1 MKTEIEKIDDD
12 ALIESID
19 RHMRNATGGNTN
31 SSDVSKRRENAVYE
45 MSLEA
50 QGDLKPQG
58 VSKIVSSDSAEI
70 AEGYTALL
78 TKLLLDNNKLALF
91 TPYSNDMAAV
101 KASQIASDVVN
112 YCLFNSNPDGWSKL
126 STWIKSAVVFGNSA
140 LTWGW
145 EEHYDYVVEEY
156 ETIEEGVLDQIL
168 SDPNVEVIGD
178 LLVNDEPTI
187 NPDGTSYYSFVD
199 VRLRRKI
206 DKSGVKLRTIPPE
219 SFLIDRA
226 ASSVID
232 ATFVGIVTEMTRSD
246 IRRTWSDQDIDF
258 DEIGEESTV
267 RSSGFSYE
275 AFARKDAGGIQNWV
289 TNNDDDEDE
298 ANISITVVECWIR
311 SDRDGD
317 GIAELKH
324 VIKAGNTILEEDDV
338 AYVPVAVLNPIEIPH
353 EFYGLSLLDMARPQT
368 QATTAILRGFVENV
382 YFGNY
387 GRTLADPNVVDFS
400 ALQNPV
406 PKQIIPTN
414 GNPAAAVQQLQPEP
428 MSAGTTGMLEFLGL
442 QKEQSTGLSKTAMG
456 LNDTLYVSGNS
467 EQKMAGAQNAAQ
479 IRVEHIARRFVE
491 TGIKDLCRGVL
502 REMKSNLKN
511 PTMYKTDKGYASL
524 TPQELQMMPGNM
536 DLDIQANIG
545 ENSNSS
551 LAEKLIQ
558 LTQLLPQMA
567 QSEASE
573 AFVNPMS
580 SYNLAVDIL
589 KNMGMD
595 PTRFLN
601 DPTSQEFQQAQ
612 QEAQQKKKQK
622 QDLKEQ
628 AEQAAIQLELTSQAA
643 NISLIKAEADNK
655 KIDNKRQLLQA
666 HDDSSREW
674 AELAVKAAKDG
685 VVPPPHQTTDF
696 MSLYQDTE
704 EQEKLAAQQQEQQQM
719 QEQMMQE
726 QGVHLMPDGTMMP
739 NSEMEQGVGDYAK
752 QNDVNS
758 GSY

>member
-1 MKTEIEKIDDD
+1 MKNKIEKIDDD
-12 ALIESID
+12 QLIQSID

-58 VSKIVSSDSAEI
+58 VSSIVSSDSAEI

-91 TPYSNDMAAV
+91 TPYSNEMAAV

-145 EEHYDYVVEEY
+145 EEHYDYILEEY
-156 ETIEEGVLDQIL
+156 EEINQEALDQIL
-168 SDPNVEVIGD
+168 SDVNVEVIGD
-178 LLVNDEPTI
+178 LNIADEFVM
-187 NPDGTSYYSFVD
+187 NPDGTTPVVFID
-199 VRLRRKI
+199 VRLRRKV
-206 DKSGVKLRTIPPE
+206 DKSGVKLRNIPPE

-246 IRRTWSDQDIDF
+246 IRRTWSDLDIDL
-258 DEIGEESTV
+258 DEIGEEATT
-267 RSSGFSYE
+267 RSSSFSYE
-275 AFARKDAGGIQNWV
+275 AFARKDSAGIQNWL
-289 TNNDDDEDE
+289 TNSDEDEEE
-298 ANISITVVECWIR
+298 ANISITVIECWIR

-428 MSAGTTGMLEFLGL
+428 MSTGTAGMLEFLGL

-502 REMKSNLKN
+502 REMKGNLKN
-511 PTMYKTDKGYASL
+511 PSMYKTDKGYATL
-524 TPQELQMMPGNM
+524 TPQELQLMPGNM

-567 QSEASE
+567 QSPTSE
-573 AFVNPMS
+573 SYINPMS
-580 SYNLAVDIL
+580 SYNLALDIL

-601 DPTSQEFQQAQ
+601 DPSTQEFQQAQ
-612 QEAQQKKKQK
+612 QEAQQKKNQK
-622 QDLKEQ
+622 QDLIDQ
-628 AEQAAIQLELTSQAA
+628 AEQAAIQLDIATKEA
-643 NISLIKAEADNK
+643 NISLVRAEADNK

-666 HDDSSREW
+666 NDDSNRDW
-674 AELAVKAAKDG
+674 AELKVKAQGTEGAEIPQKIP
-685 VVPPPHQTTDF
+685 VDF
-696 MSLYQDTE
+696 LSLYQDTE
-704 EQEKLAAQQQEQQQM
+704 EAEKIQEQQQM
-719 QEQMMQE
+719 MMQQQQEQYGQ
-726 QGVHLMPDGTMMP
+726 
-739 NSEMEQGVGDYAK
+739 
-752 QNDVNS
+752 QNNVNNS
-758 GSY
+758 GY

>member
-1 MKTEIEKIDDD
+1 MKKKIEKIDDD
-12 ALIESID
+12 MLIQSID
-19 RHMRNATGGNTN
+19 RHMRNATGGYTGA
-31 SSDVSKRRENAVYE
+31 SDVSKRRENAVYE
-45 MSLEA
+45 MSLEP

-58 VSKIVSSDSAEI
+58 VSSIVSSDSAEI

-91 TPYSNDMAAV
+91 TPYSNEMAAL
-101 KASQIASDVVN
+101 KASQVASDVVN

-145 EEHYDYVVEEY
+145 EEEYDYIVEEY
-156 ETIEEGVLDQIL
+156 ETIEEGVLDQLL
-168 SDPNVEVIGD
+168 SDPNVEIVGELQIS
-178 LLVNDEPTI
+178 ETPTI
-187 NPDGTSYYSFVD
+187 NPDGTSYYSYVD

-206 DKSGVKLRTIPPE
+206 DKSGVKLHNIAPE
-219 SFLIDRA
+219 SFLINRA
-226 ASSVID
+226 ATSVTD

-246 IRRTWSDQDIDF
+246 IRRTWSDLEIDLE
-258 DEIGEESTV
+258 EIGEEATV
-267 RSSGFSYE
+267 RDSSWSYE
-275 AFARKDAGGIQNWV
+275 AFSRKDAAGITNWLDSHD
-289 TNNDDDEDE
+289 NDEDE
-298 ANISITVVECWIR
+298 ANISITVIECWIR
-311 SDRDGD
+311 TDRDGD

-338 AYVPVAVLNPIEIPH
+338 AYVPIAVLNPIEIPH

-387 GRTLADPNVVDFS
+387 GRTLADPNVVDFQ

-428 MSAGTTGMLEFLGL
+428 MSAGTSGMLEFLGL

-467 EQKMAGAQNAAQ
+467 EQKMTGAQNAAQ

-502 REMKSNLKN
+502 REMKSNLK
-511 PTMYKTDKGYASL
+511 TSSVYKTDKGYASIS
-524 TPQELQMMPGNM
+524 PQELQTLPANM

-545 ENSNSS
+545 ENSNQS
-551 LAEKLIQ
+551 LAEKLLQ

-567 QSEASE
+567 QSPTSE

-580 SYNLAVDIL
+580 SYNLALDIL

-601 DPTSQEFQQAQ
+601 DPATQEFQQAQ
-612 QEAQQKKKQK
+612 QEAQQKKQ
-622 QDLKEQ
+622 QRSDLEEQ
-628 AEQAAIQLELTSQAA
+628 ATQASVQLDLATKEA
-643 NISLIKAEADNK
+643 NISLIRAEADNK

-666 HDDSSREW
+666 NDDSNREW
-674 AELAVKAAKDG
+674 AELKVKAEGTEGAQLPTK
-685 VVPPPHQTTDF
+685 VPVDF
-696 MSLYQDTE
+696 LSLYQDTE
-704 EQEKLAAQQQEQQQM
+704 ESDKIEAEQKAQQEQIMQQQM
-719 QEQMMQE
+719 MMQE
-726 QGVHLMPDGTMMP
+726 QGMQNGQP
-739 NSEMEQGVGDYAK
+739 NGNIGGY
-752 QNDVNS
+752 
-758 GSY
+758 

>member
-1 MKTEIEKIDDD
+1 MKKKIEKIDDD
-12 ALIESID
+12 MLIQSID

-31 SSDVSKRRENAVYE
+31 SSDVSKKRENAVYE

-58 VSKIVSSDSAEI
+58 VSSIVSSDSAEI

-145 EEHYDYVVEEY
+145 EAHYDYVMEEY

-168 SDPNVEVIGD
+168 SDPNVEIVGD
-178 LLVNDEPTI
+178 LQIGNEPIVNA
-187 NPDGTSYYSFVD
+187 DGTSYYAYID

-206 DKSGVKLRTIPPE
+206 DKSGVKLSTIPPE

-226 ASSVID
+226 ASSITD

-246 IRRTWSDQDIDF
+246 IRRTWSDLDIDLN
-258 DEIGEESTV
+258 EIGEEATT
-267 RSSGFSYE
+267 RNSSFSYE
-275 AFARKDAGGIQNWV
+275 AFARKDSAGIQNFL
-289 TNNDDDEDE
+289 TNSDSDEEE
-298 ANISITVVECWIR
+298 ANMSITVIECWIR

-428 MSAGTTGMLEFLGL
+428 MSAGTSGMLEFLGL

-491 TGIKDLCRGVL
+491 TGIKELCRGVL

-511 PTMYKTDKGYASL
+511 PTMYKTDKGYATL

-567 QSEASE
+567 QSETSQAYI
-573 AFVNPMS
+573 NPMS
-580 SYNLAVDIL
+580 SYNLALDIV

-601 DPTSQEFQQAQ
+601 DPSTQEFQQAQ
-612 QEAQQKKKQK
+612 QQSQQKKQQK
-622 QDLKEQ
+622 TEQEEQ
-628 AEQAAIQLELTSQAA
+628 ATQASIQLDLATKQA
-643 NISLIKAEADNK
+643 NVSLIKAEADNK

-674 AELAVKAAKDG
+674 AELAVKAVKDG
-685 VVPPPHQTTDF
+685 VQPPPHQAADF

-704 EQEKLAAQQQEQQQM
+704 EQEAMEAEKQKML
-719 QEQMMQE
+719 QE
-726 QGVHLMPDGTMMP
+726 QGMHEMPDGSIMP
-739 NSEMEQGVGDYAK
+739 NSEMEQGAGGYAE
-752 QNDVNS
+752 QNNADS
-758 GSY
+758 TGY

>member
-1 MKTEIEKIDDD
+1 MKKKIEKVDDD
-12 ALIESID
+12 QLILSID

-31 SSDVSKRRENAVYE
+31 SSTVSKRRENAVYE
-45 MSLEA
+45 MSLEP

-58 VSKIVSSDSAEI
+58 VSSIVSSDSAEI

-91 TPYSNDMAAV
+91 TPYSNEMAAV
-101 KASQIASDVVN
+101 KASQVASDVVN

-156 ETIEEGVLDQIL
+156 ETIQEAALDQIL
-168 SDPNVEVIGD
+168 ADVNVEVVGELQI
-178 LLVNDEPTI
+178 NSEPTMSG
-187 NPDGTSYYSFVD
+187 DGTSYFEYVD

-206 DKSGVKLRTIPPE
+206 DKSGVKLSTIPPE

-226 ASSVID
+226 ATSVTD
-232 ATFVGIVTEMTRSD
+232 ATFVGVVTEMTRSD
-246 IRRTWSDQDIDF
+246 IRRTWSDLNMDLS
-258 DEIGEESTV
+258 EIGEEGVT
-267 RSSGFSYE
+267 RNSSFSYE
-275 AFARKDAGGIQNWV
+275 AFARKDAAGIQNFL
-289 TNNDDDEDE
+289 TETDEDSEE
-298 ANISITVVECWIR
+298 ANISVTVIECWIR

-324 VIKAGNTILEEDDV
+324 VIKAGDTILEEDDV
-338 AYVPVAVLNPIEIPH
+338 SYVPVAVLNPIEIPH

-368 QATTAILRGFVENV
+368 QATTAILRGFIENV

-387 GRTLADPNVVDFS
+387 GRTLADPNVVDFT

-428 MSAGTTGMLEFLGL
+428 MSAGTSGMLEFLGL

-511 PTMYKTDKGYASL
+511 PVMYKTDKGYASL
-524 TPQELQMMPGNM
+524 TPQELQTMPANM
-536 DLDIQANIG
+536 DLEIQANIG

-551 LAEKLIQ
+551 LAEKLNQ

-567 QSEASE
+567 QSSTSQAYI
-573 AFVNPMS
+573 NPMA
-580 SYNLAVDIL
+580 SYNLALDIV

-601 DPTSQEFQQAQ
+601 DPSTQEFQQAQ
-612 QEAQQKKKQK
+612 QQSQQQQKEKQEREEQAQQ
-622 QDLKEQ
+622 
-628 AEQAAIQLELTSQAA
+628 AAVQLELGTKQA
-643 NISLIKAEADNK
+643 NITLIKAESDNK
-655 KIDNKRQLLQA
+655 KIDNKRQLLAA

-674 AELAVKAAKDG
+674 AELAVKAVKDG
-685 VVPPPHQTTDF
+685 VTPPPHQPADF

-704 EQEKLAAQQQEQQQM
+704 EREEMEAQQQAQQQQQM
-719 QEQMMQE
+719 QQ
-726 QGVHLMPDGTMMP
+726 QGMHQMPDGSMMP
-739 NSEMEQGVGDYAK
+739 NSEMQEGGGEYGQPNNADS
-752 QNDVNS
+752 S
-758 GSY
+758 GY

>member
-1 MKTEIEKIDDD
+1 MKKKIEKIDDEM
-12 ALIESID
+12 LIQSID
-19 RHMRNATGGNTN
+19 RHMRNATGGYTG

-58 VSKIVSSDSAEI
+58 VSSIVSSDSAEI

-91 TPYSNDMAAV
+91 TPYSNEMAAV

-145 EEHYDYVVEEY
+145 EEHYDYVLEEY
-156 ETIEEGVLDQIL
+156 DQIEEGVLDQIL
-168 SDPNVEVIGD
+168 ADPNVEIVGD
-178 LLVNDEPTI
+178 LQIGTEPIVNE
-187 NPDGTSYYSFVD
+187 DGTSYYAYVD

-206 DKSGVKLRTIPPE
+206 DKSGVKLNNIAPE
-219 SFLIDRA
+219 SFLINRA
-226 ASSVID
+226 ATSITD

-246 IRRTWSDQDIDF
+246 VRRTWSDLDIDF
-258 DEIGEESTV
+258 NEIGEEATV
-267 RSSGFSYE
+267 RSSDWSYE
-275 AFARKDAGGIQNWV
+275 SFARKDAAGITNWL

-298 ANISITVVECWIR
+298 ANISITVIECWIR
-311 SDRDGD
+311 TDRDGD

-338 AYVPVAVLNPIEIPH
+338 AYVPIAVLNPIEIPH

-387 GRTLADPNVVDFS
+387 GRTLADPNVVDFQ

-428 MSAGTTGMLEFLGL
+428 MSSGTASMLEFLGL

-467 EQKMAGAQNAAQ
+467 EQKMTGAQNAAQ
-479 IRVEHIARRFVE
+479 IRIEHIARRFVE

-502 REMKSNLKN
+502 REMKNNLKN
-511 PTMYKTDKGYASL
+511 PTVYKTDQGYASL
-524 TPQELQMMPGNM
+524 SPEELQTMPGNM

-545 ENSNSS
+545 ENSNQS
-551 LAEKLIQ
+551 LGEKLLQ

-567 QSEASE
+567 QTPTSEAYI
-573 AFVNPMS
+573 NPMS
-580 SYNLAVDIL
+580 SYNLALDIL

-601 DPTSQEFQQAQ
+601 DPATPEFQQAQ
-612 QEAQQKKKQK
+612 QEDQQKKE
-622 QDLKEQ
+622 QDREEIRLAEKASVQLDLATKE
-628 AEQAAIQLELTSQAA
+628 A

-655 KIDNKRQLLQA
+655 KIDNKRQLLTA
-666 HDDSSREW
+666 NDDSNREW
-674 AELAVKAAKDG
+674 AELAVKAQKDG
-685 VVPPPHQTTDF
+685 AQIPQKIPADF
-696 MSLYQDTE
+696 LSLYQDTE
-704 EQEKLAAQQQEQQQM
+704 EQEEMEAELQAQ
-719 QEQMMQE
+719 QEQMMQQ
-726 QGVHLMPDGTMMP
+726 QGMP
-739 NSEMEQGVGDYAK
+739 NGQP
-752 QNDVNS
+752 NNVNS
-758 GSY
+758 GGY

>member
-1 MKTEIEKIDDD
+1 MKKKIEKIDDD
-12 ALIESID
+12 MLIQSID

-45 MSLEA
+45 MSLEP

-58 VSKIVSSDSAEI
+58 VSSIVSSDSAEI

-91 TPYSNDMAAV
+91 TPYSNEMAAV
-101 KASQIASDVVN
+101 KASQVASDVVN

-145 EEHYDYVVEEY
+145 EEDYDYIVEEY
-156 ETIEEGVLDQIL
+156 EEVQQEVLDQLL
-168 SDPNVEVIGD
+168 SDENVEIIGD
-178 LLVNDEPTI
+178 LTLAEEDI
-187 NPDGTSYYSFVD
+187 MQADGTTPVTFID

-226 ASSVID
+226 ASSVTD

-246 IRRTWSDQDIDF
+246 IRRTWSDLDLDLN
-258 DEIGEESTV
+258 EIGEEATT
-267 RSSGFSYE
+267 RNSSFSYE
-275 AFARKDAGGIQNWV
+275 AFARKDASGTQNWL
-289 TNNDDDEDE
+289 TNSDSDEEE
-298 ANISITVVECWIR
+298 ANMSITVIECWIR

-324 VIKAGNTILEEDDV
+324 VIKAGDTILSEDDV

-387 GRTLADPNVVDFS
+387 GRTLADPNVVDFQ

-428 MSAGTTGMLEFLGL
+428 MSAGTSGMLEFLGL

-511 PTMYKTDKGYASL
+511 PSMYKTDKGYASL
-524 TPQELQMMPGNM
+524 TPQELQTMPANM
-536 DLDIQANIG
+536 DLDVQANIG
-545 ENSNSS
+545 ENSNFSV
-551 LAEKLIQ
+551 AEKLMQ

-567 QSEASE
+567 QSPTSQAYI
-573 AFVNPMS
+573 NPLS
-580 SYNLAVDIL
+580 SYNLALDIV

-601 DPTSQEFQQAQ
+601 DPTGEEFQQEQ
-612 QEAQQKKKQK
+612 QKAMQKKKQK
-622 QDLKEQ
+622 QDLMDE
-628 AEQAAIQLELTSQAA
+628 AEQAAIKLDISTKEA
-643 NISLIKAEADNK
+643 NISLVKAEADNK

-666 HDDSSREW
+666 NDESNREW
-674 AELAVKAAKDG
+674 AALAVKAQGTEGASLPEKI
-685 VVPPPHQTTDF
+685 PADF
-696 MSLYQDTE
+696 LTLYQDTE
-704 EQEKLAAQQQEQQQM
+704 ESERMQEEQQMMMQQ
-719 QEQMMQE
+719 QEQMMQQQGAPNAE
-726 QGVHLMPDGTMMP
+726 Q
-739 NSEMEQGVGDYAK
+739 N
-752 QNDVNS
+752 NVNS
-758 GSY
+758 SGY

>member
-1 MKTEIEKIDDD
+1 MKKKIEKIDDD
-12 ALIESID
+12 MLIESID

-58 VSKIVSSDSAEI
+58 VSSIVSSDSAEI

-91 TPYSNDMAAV
+91 TPYSNEMAAI
-101 KASQIASDVVN
+101 KASQVASDVVN

-156 ETIEEGVLDQIL
+156 EQIEEGALDQIL
-168 SDPNVEVIGD
+168 ADANVEIIGELQIGED
-178 LLVNDEPTI
+178 PIIND
-187 NPDGTSYYSFVD
+187 DGTSYFAYID

-206 DKSGVKLRTIPPE
+206 DKSGVKLSTIPPE
-219 SFLIDRA
+219 SFLIDRSA
-226 ASSVID
+226 TSVTD
-232 ATFVGIVTEMTRSD
+232 ATFVGVVTEMTRSD
-246 IRRTWSDQDIDF
+246 IRITFGDHIDL
-258 DEIGEESTV
+258 DEIGEEATT
-267 RSSGFSYE
+267 RSSSFSYE
-275 AFARKDAGGIQNWV
+275 AFARKDAAGIQNFI
-289 TNNDDDEDE
+289 TNSDADEEE
-298 ANISITVVECWIR
+298 ANMSITVIECWIR

-324 VIKAGNTILEEDDV
+324 VIKAGNTILSEDDV

-387 GRTLADPNVVDFS
+387 GRTLADPNVVDFQ

-428 MSAGTTGMLEFLGL
+428 MSSGTAGMLEFLGL

-511 PTMYKTDKGYASL
+511 PSMYKTDKGYASL
-524 TPQELQMMPGNM
+524 TPQELQTMPGNM

-545 ENSNSS
+545 ENSNFSV
-551 LAEKLIQ
+551 AEKLMQ

-567 QSEASE
+567 QSDQSKAY
-573 AFVNPMS
+573 VNPLS
-580 SYNLAVDIL
+580 SYNLALDIV

-601 DPTSQEFQQAQ
+601 DPNSQEFQQAQ
-612 QEAQQKKKQK
+612 QESQQKQQAKNQK
-622 QDLKEQ
+622 LEQ
-628 AEQAAIQLELTSQAA
+628 AEEASIQLELATKQA
-643 NISLIKAEADNK
+643 NVSLIKAESDNK
-655 KIDNKRQLLQA
+655 KIDNKRQLLSA

-674 AELAVKAAKDG
+674 AELAVKAVKDG
-685 VVPPPHQTTDF
+685 VQPPPHEPADF

-704 EQEKLAAQQQEQQQM
+704 EREAQQAQE
-719 QEQMMQE
+719 EQMMQQ
-726 QGVHLMPDGTMMP
+726 QGMHQMPDGTMMP
-739 NSEMEQGVGDYAK
+739 NSEMEEGAGGYEQ
-752 QNDVNS
+752 QNNADS
-758 GSY
+758 TGY

>member
-1 MKTEIEKIDDD
+1 MKNKIEKIDDD
-12 ALIESID
+12 QLIQSID

-58 VSKIVSSDSAEI
+58 VSSIVSSDSAEI

-91 TPYSNDMAAV
+91 TPYSNEMAAV

-145 EEHYDYVVEEY
+145 EEHYDYILEEY
-156 ETIEEGVLDQIL
+156 EEINQEALDQIL
-168 SDPNVEVIGD
+168 SDVNVEVIGD
-178 LLVNDEPTI
+178 LNIADEFVM
-187 NPDGTSYYSFVD
+187 NPDGTTPVVFIN
-199 VRLRRKI
+199 VRLRRKV
-206 DKSGVKLRTIPPE
+206 DKSGVKLRNIPPE

-226 ASSVID
+226 ASSVTD

-246 IRRTWSDQDIDF
+246 IRRTWSDLDIDL
-258 DEIGEESTV
+258 DEIGEEATT
-267 RSSGFSYE
+267 RSSSFSYE
-275 AFARKDAGGIQNWV
+275 AFARKDSAGIQNWL
-289 TNNDDDEDE
+289 TNSDEDEEE
-298 ANISITVVECWIR
+298 ANISITVIECWIR

-428 MSAGTTGMLEFLGL
+428 MSTGTAGMLEFLGL

-502 REMKSNLKN
+502 REMKGNLKN
-511 PTMYKTDKGYASL
+511 PSMYKTDKGYATL
-524 TPQELQMMPGNM
+524 TPQELQLMPGNM

-567 QSEASE
+567 QSPTSE
-573 AFVNPMS
+573 SYINPMS
-580 SYNLAVDIL
+580 SYNLALDIL

-601 DPTSQEFQQAQ
+601 DPSTQEFQQAQ
-612 QEAQQKKKQK
+612 QEAQQKKNQK
-622 QDLKEQ
+622 QDLMDQ
-628 AEQAAIQLELTSQAA
+628 AEQAAIQLDIATKEA
-643 NISLIKAEADNK
+643 NISLVRAEADNK

-666 HDDSSREW
+666 NDDSNRDW
-674 AELAVKAAKDG
+674 AELKVKAQGTEGAEIPQKIP
-685 VVPPPHQTTDF
+685 VDF
-696 MSLYQDTE
+696 LSLYQDTE
-704 EQEKLAAQQQEQQQM
+704 EAEKIQEQQQM
-719 QEQMMQE
+719 MMQQQQEQYGQE
-726 QGVHLMPDGTMMP
+726 NNV
-739 NSEMEQGVGDYAK
+739 N
-752 QNDVNS
+752 NS
-758 GSY
+758 GY

>member
-1 MKTEIEKIDDD
+1 MKKKIEKIDDD
-12 ALIESID
+12 MLIESID

-58 VSKIVSSDSAEI
+58 VSSIVSSDSAEI

-91 TPYSNDMAAV
+91 TPYSNEIAAI
-101 KASQIASDVVN
+101 KASQVASDVVN

-145 EEHYDYVVEEY
+145 EEKFDYVVEEY
-156 ETIEEGVLDQIL
+156 EQIEEGALDQIL
-168 SDPNVEVIGD
+168 ADANVEIIGELQIGED
-178 LLVNDEPTI
+178 PIIND
-187 NPDGTSYYSFVD
+187 DGTSYFAYID

-206 DKSGVKLRTIPPE
+206 DKSGVKLSTIPPE
-219 SFLIDRA
+219 SFLIDRSA
-226 ASSVID
+226 TSVTD
-232 ATFVGIVTEMTRSD
+232 ATFVGVVTEMTRSD
-246 IRRTWSDQDIDF
+246 IRITFGDHIDL
-258 DEIGEESTV
+258 DEIGEEATT
-267 RSSGFSYE
+267 RSSSFSYE
-275 AFARKDAGGIQNWV
+275 AFARKDAGGIQNFI
-289 TNNDDDEDE
+289 TNSDADEEE
-298 ANISITVVECWIR
+298 ANMSITVIECWIR

-324 VIKAGNTILEEDDV
+324 VIKAGNTILSEDDV

-387 GRTLADPNVVDFS
+387 GRTLADPNVVDFQ

-428 MSAGTTGMLEFLGL
+428 MSSGTAGMLEFLGL

-511 PTMYKTDKGYASL
+511 PSMYKTDKGYASL
-524 TPQELQMMPGNM
+524 TPQELQTMPGNM

-545 ENSNSS
+545 ENSNFSV
-551 LAEKLIQ
+551 AEKLMQ

-567 QSEASE
+567 QSDQSKAY
-573 AFVNPMS
+573 VNPLS
-580 SYNLAVDIL
+580 SYNLALDIV

-601 DPTSQEFQQAQ
+601 DPNSQEFQQAQ
-612 QEAQQKKKQK
+612 QESQQKQQAKNEK
-622 QDLKEQ
+622 LEQ
-628 AEQAAIQLELTSQAA
+628 AEEASIQLELATKQA
-643 NISLIKAEADNK
+643 NVSLIKAESDNK
-655 KIDNKRQLLQA
+655 KIDNKRQLLSA

-674 AELAVKAAKDG
+674 AELAVKAVKDG
-685 VVPPPHQTTDF
+685 VQPPPHQPADF

-704 EQEKLAAQQQEQQQM
+704 EREAQQAEE
-719 QEQMMQE
+719 EQMMQQ
-726 QGVHLMPDGTMMP
+726 QGMHQMPDGTMMP
-739 NSEMEQGVGDYAK
+739 NSEMQEGAGGYDQ
-752 QNDVNS
+752 QNNADS
-758 GSY
+758 TSY

>member
-1 MKTEIEKIDDD
+1 MKNKIEKIDDD
-12 ALIESID
+12 QLIQSID

-58 VSKIVSSDSAEI
+58 VSSIVSSDSAEI

-91 TPYSNDMAAV
+91 TPYSNEMAAV

-145 EEHYDYVVEEY
+145 EEHYDYILEEY
-156 ETIEEGVLDQIL
+156 EEINQEALDQIL
-168 SDPNVEVIGD
+168 SDVNVEVIGD
-178 LLVNDEPTI
+178 LNIADEFVM
-187 NPDGTSYYSFVD
+187 NPDGTTPVVFID
-199 VRLRRKI
+199 VRLRRKV
-206 DKSGVKLRTIPPE
+206 DKSGVKLRNIPPE

-226 ASSVID
+226 ASSVTD

-246 IRRTWSDQDIDF
+246 IRRTWSDLDIDL
-258 DEIGEESTV
+258 DEIGEEATT
-267 RSSGFSYE
+267 RSSSFSYE
-275 AFARKDAGGIQNWV
+275 AFARKDSAGIQNWL
-289 TNNDDDEDE
+289 TNSDEDEEE
-298 ANISITVVECWIR
+298 ANISITVIECWIR

-428 MSAGTTGMLEFLGL
+428 MSTGTAGMLEFLGL

-502 REMKSNLKN
+502 REMKGNLKN
-511 PTMYKTDKGYASL
+511 PSMYKTDKGYATL
-524 TPQELQMMPGNM
+524 TPQELQLMPGNM

-567 QSEASE
+567 QSPTSE
-573 AFVNPMS
+573 SYINPMS
-580 SYNLAVDIL
+580 SYKLALDIL

-601 DPTSQEFQQAQ
+601 DPSTQEFQQAQ
-612 QEAQQKKKQK
+612 QEAQQKKNQK
-622 QDLKEQ
+622 QDLMDQ
-628 AEQAAIQLELTSQAA
+628 AEQAAIQLDIATKEA
-643 NISLIKAEADNK
+643 NISLVRAEADNK

-666 HDDSSREW
+666 NDDSNREW
-674 AELAVKAAKDG
+674 AELKVKAQGTEGAEIPQKIP
-685 VVPPPHQTTDF
+685 VDF
-696 MSLYQDTE
+696 LSLYQDTE
-704 EQEKLAAQQQEQQQM
+704 EAEKIQEQQQM
-719 QEQMMQE
+719 MMQQQQEQYGQE
-726 QGVHLMPDGTMMP
+726 NNV
-739 NSEMEQGVGDYAK
+739 N
-752 QNDVNS
+752 NS
-758 GSY
+758 GY

>member
-1 MKTEIEKIDDD
+1 MKKKIEKIDDD
-12 ALIESID
+12 QLIQSID

-45 MSLEA
+45 MSLEP

-58 VSKIVSSDSAEI
+58 VSSIVSSDSAEI

-91 TPYSNDMAAV
+91 TPYSNEMAAV

-145 EEHYDYVVEEY
+145 EEKFDYVVEEY
-156 ETIEEGVLDQIL
+156 EQIEEGALDQIL
-168 SDPNVEVIGD
+168 ADVNVEIIGELQIGED
-178 LLVNDEPTI
+178 PIIND
-187 NPDGTSYYSFVD
+187 DGTSYFAYID

-206 DKSGVKLRTIPPE
+206 DKSGVKLSTIPPE
-219 SFLIDRA
+219 SFLIDRSA
-226 ASSVID
+226 TSVTD
-232 ATFVGIVTEMTRSD
+232 ATFVGVVTEMTRSD
-246 IRRTWSDQDIDF
+246 IRITFGDHIDL
-258 DEIGEESTV
+258 DEIGEEATT
-267 RSSGFSYE
+267 RSSSFSYE
-275 AFARKDAGGIQNWV
+275 AFARKDAAGIQNFI
-289 TNNDDDEDE
+289 TNSDADEEE
-298 ANISITVVECWIR
+298 ANMSITVIECWIR

-324 VIKAGNTILEEDDV
+324 VIKAGNTILSEDDV

-387 GRTLADPNVVDFS
+387 GRTLADPNVVDFQ

-428 MSAGTTGMLEFLGL
+428 MSSGTAGMLEFLGL

-511 PTMYKTDKGYASL
+511 PSMYKTDKGYASL
-524 TPQELQMMPGNM
+524 TPQELQTMPGNM

-545 ENSNSS
+545 ENSNFSV
-551 LAEKLIQ
+551 AEKLMQ

-567 QSEASE
+567 QSDQSKAY
-573 AFVNPMS
+573 VNPLS
-580 SYNLAVDIL
+580 SYNLALDIV

-601 DPTSQEFQQAQ
+601 DPNSQEFQQAQ
-612 QEAQQKKKQK
+612 QESQQKQQAKNEK
-622 QDLKEQ
+622 LEQ
-628 AEQAAIQLELTSQAA
+628 AEEASIQLELATKQA
-643 NISLIKAEADNK
+643 NVSLIKAESDNK
-655 KIDNKRQLLQA
+655 KIDNKRQLLSA

-674 AELAVKAAKDG
+674 AELAVKAVKDG
-685 VVPPPHQTTDF
+685 VQPPPHQPADF

-704 EQEKLAAQQQEQQQM
+704 EREAQQAQE
-719 QEQMMQE
+719 EQMMQQ
-726 QGVHLMPDGTMMP
+726 QGMHQMPDGTMMS
-739 NSEMEQGVGDYAK
+739 NSEMEEGAGGYEQ
-752 QNDVNS
+752 QNNADS
-758 GSY
+758 TGY

>member
-1 MKTEIEKIDDD
+1 MKKKIEKIDDD
-12 ALIESID
+12 MLIQSID

-58 VSKIVSSDSAEI
+58 VSSIVSSDSAEI

-91 TPYSNDMAAV
+91 TPYSNEMAAV

-156 ETIEEGVLDQIL
+156 EQIEEGVLDQIL
-168 SDPNVEVIGD
+168 SDTNVEIIGD
-178 LLVNDEPTI
+178 LQIGTEPVVND
-187 NPDGTSYYSFVD
+187 DGTSYYAYVD

-206 DKSGVKLRTIPPE
+206 DKSGVKLNTIPPE

-226 ASSVID
+226 ASSITD
-232 ATFVGIVTEMTRSD
+232 ATFVGIVSEMTRSD
-246 IRRTWSDQDIDF
+246 IRRTWSDLDIDL
-258 DEIGEESTV
+258 DEIGEEATT
-267 RSSGFSYE
+267 RSSSFSYE
-275 AFARKDAGGIQNWV
+275 AFARKDSAGIQNWL
-289 TNNDDDEDE
+289 TNSDEDEEE
-298 ANISITVVECWIR
+298 ANISITVIECWIR

-317 GIAELKH
+317 GSAELKH

-428 MSAGTTGMLEFLGL
+428 MSAGTSGMLEFLGL

-567 QSEASE
+567 QSPTSE
-573 AFVNPMS
+573 AFINPMS
-580 SYNLAVDIL
+580 SYNLALDIL

-601 DPTSQEFQQAQ
+601 DPSTQEFQQAQ
-612 QEAQQKKKQK
+612 QESQQLQKQKK
-622 QDLKEQ
+622 DRNDQ
-628 AEQAAIQLELTSQAA
+628 AEQASIELDLATKQA
-643 NISLIKAEADNK
+643 NVSLIKAEADNK
-655 KIDNKRQLLQA
+655 KIDNKRQLLSA
-666 HDDSSREW
+666 NDDSNRDW
-674 AELAVKAAKDG
+674 AELAIKAQKDG
-685 VVPPPHQTTDF
+685 AQIPQKIPADF
-696 MSLYQDTE
+696 LSLYQDTE
-704 EQEKLAAQQQEQQQM
+704 EQEQMEAEQQAQ

-726 QGVHLMPDGTMMP
+726 QQYG
-739 NSEMEQGVGDYAK
+739 EQD
-752 QNDVNS
+752 NVNS
-758 GSY
+758 GGY

>member
-1 MKTEIEKIDDD
+1 MKKKIEKIDDEM
-12 ALIESID
+12 LIQSID
-19 RHMRNATGGNTN
+19 RHMRNATGGYTGA
-31 SSDVSKRRENAVYE
+31 SDVSKRRENAVYE
-45 MSLEA
+45 MSLEP

-58 VSKIVSSDSAEI
+58 VSSIVSSDSAEI

-91 TPYSNDMAAV
+91 TPYSNEMAAV

-126 STWIKSAVVFGNSA
+126 STWVKSAVVFGNSA

-145 EEHYDYVVEEY
+145 EEKYDYVVEEY
-156 ETIEEGVLDQIL
+156 ETIEEGALDQIL
-168 SDPNVEVIGD
+168 SDPNVEIVGNLQIAD
-178 LLVNDEPTI
+178 TPTI
-187 NPDGTSYYSFVD
+187 NQDGTSYFPYVD
-199 VRLRRKI
+199 VRLRRKV
-206 DKSGVKLRTIPPE
+206 DKSGVKLHNIAPE
-219 SFLIDRA
+219 SFLINRA
-226 ASSVID
+226 ATSVTD
-232 ATFVGIVTEMTRSD
+232 ATFVGIVTDMTRSD
-246 IRRTWSDQDIDF
+246 IRRTWADLDINLE
-258 DEIGEESTV
+258 EIGEEATV
-267 RSSGFSYE
+267 RDSSWSYE
-275 AFARKDAGGIQNWV
+275 AFSRKDAAGITNWL
-289 TNNDDDEDE
+289 DSHDSDEDE
-298 ANISITVVECWIR
+298 ANISITVIECWIR
-311 SDRDGD
+311 TDRDGD

-338 AYVPVAVLNPIEIPH
+338 AYVPIAVLNPIEIPH

-387 GRTLADPNVVDFS
+387 GRTLADPNVVDFQ

-428 MSAGTTGMLEFLGL
+428 MSTGTASMLEFLGL

-467 EQKMAGAQNAAQ
+467 EQKMTGAQNAAQ
-479 IRVEHIARRFVE
+479 IRIEHIARRFVE

-511 PTMYKTDKGYASL
+511 PSMYKTDKGYASIS
-524 TPQELQMMPGNM
+524 PQELQTLPTNM

-545 ENSNSS
+545 ENSNQS
-551 LAEKLIQ
+551 LAEKLLQ

-567 QSEASE
+567 QSPTSE
-573 AFVNPMS
+573 AFMNPMS
-580 SYNLAVDIL
+580 SYNLALDIL

-601 DPTSQEFQQAQ
+601 DPATQEFQQAQ
-612 QEAQQKKKQK
+612 QEAQQKKQ
-622 QDLKEQ
+622 QRSDLEEQ
-628 AEQAAIQLELTSQAA
+628 ATQASVQLDLATKEA
-643 NISLIKAEADNK
+643 NISLIRAEADNK

-666 HDDSSREW
+666 NDDSNREW
-674 AELAVKAAKDG
+674 AELKVKAEGTEGAQLPTK
-685 VVPPPHQTTDF
+685 VPVDF
-696 MSLYQDTE
+696 LSLYQDTE
-704 EQEKLAAQQQEQQQM
+704 ESDKIEAEQKAQEEQMMQQQM
-719 QEQMMQE
+719 MMQE
-726 QGVHLMPDGTMMP
+726 QGMQNGQP
-739 NSEMEQGVGDYAK
+739 NGNIGGY
-752 QNDVNS
+752 
-758 GSY
+758 